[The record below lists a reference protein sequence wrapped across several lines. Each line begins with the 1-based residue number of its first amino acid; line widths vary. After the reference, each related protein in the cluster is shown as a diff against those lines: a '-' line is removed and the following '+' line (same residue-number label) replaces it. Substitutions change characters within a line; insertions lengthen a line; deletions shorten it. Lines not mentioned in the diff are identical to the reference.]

1 MKKYVKMLL
10 ITAAALTAV
19 TGCSKKSAE
28 ETTAAET
35 TAEAEI
41 DKGSVKTLGQYKGI
55 ELEKDSDEVTDE
67 ELDERIQ
74 QILDANPEY
83 IEVDRPAQDGDTA
96 NIDYVGMKDGEAFSG
111 GTAEGYD
118 LVLGSG
124 TFIPGFED
132 GLIGA
137 NTGDE
142 LSLNL
147 TFPENYS
154 NTDLA
159 GQAVVFDVT
168 VNSIK
173 EKKDAVL
180 DDAFVQRMSDFT
192 TVDEFKEDTR
202 NDMQEQ
208 KATAAEQKLQND
220 GIQAVVDASEFDLNQ
235 DAVDQSYNDQINYI
249 TTMVS
254 TYYGMELEDY
264 VKLYGMTM
272 DDFQNQIREDCET
285 SIKQQ
290 LVFEAIADA
299 ENIEID
305 DEARQ
310 YVADQVGMD
319 LDTLKESYAD
329 SLDASAKAYKVVQL
343 IVDNAVIK

>member
-96 NIDYVGMKDGEAFSG
+96 NIDYVGMKDGEAFDG

-173 EKKDAVL
+173 EKKEAVL

-192 TVDEFKEDTR
+192 TVDEFKDDTR
-202 NDMQEQ
+202 TDMQEQ

-220 GIQAVVDASEFDLNQ
+220 GLQAVVDASEFDLNQ
-235 DAVDQSYNDQINYI
+235 DAVDQSYNEQINYI
-249 TTMVS
+249 TSMVS
-254 TYYGMELEDY
+254 AYYGMELEDY
-264 VKLYGMTM
+264 VKMYGMTM
-272 DDFQNQIREDCET
+272 DDFQNEIREDCET

-299 ENIEID
+299 EKIEID

-329 SLDASAKAYKVVQL
+329 SLDDSARAYKVVQL